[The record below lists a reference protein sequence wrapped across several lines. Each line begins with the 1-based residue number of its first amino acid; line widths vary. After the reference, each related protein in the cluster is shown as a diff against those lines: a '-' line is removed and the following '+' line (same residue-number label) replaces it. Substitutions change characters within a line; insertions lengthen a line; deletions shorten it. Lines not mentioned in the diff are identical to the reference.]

1 MDTGVLTALSNLESK
16 LSALLTSITSSPT
29 AAGAPTATVALLD
42 ADAALSRALDTL
54 RTHQTNYTRILR
66 LRAQARGLEERVRG
80 IVREI
85 GGIGDEISASANDDG
100 ESSDDSMSD
109 DSDLESESDAQGEDV
124 RMAMGDGGNVRAQER
139 RQRKHRIKE
148 VDYKLLL
155 DFARRISKYNVQAAA
170 DAGKRPEKTEREPQP
185 KDPGLAAATQEA
197 TSWLNETANMVRDE
211 SLLPFPTEDRIRM
224 GLMGRIQAAVVE
236 RGGDIEEEVERL
248 VLTDG
253 AGTIGPSAL
262 DQKPGDTSEVAGG
275 SPAPAA
281 AISATAVPGVGVR
294 TAGGPPAPPQRPKAK
309 LDLDLYDPDDDEL

>member
-29 AAGAPTATVALLD
+29 AAGAPAATVALLD

-54 RTHQTNYTRILR
+54 RTHQMNYARILR

-85 GGIGDEISASANDDG
+85 GGIGDEISATADDEG

-109 DSDLESESDAQGEDV
+109 DSDLESESDGQGEDV
-124 RMAMGDGGNVRAQER
+124 HMAVGVGDRARGQR
-139 RQRKHRIKE
+139 RPKHRIRE

-170 DAGKRPEKTEREPQP
+170 DAGKRPENTERGPQP

-224 GLMGRIQAAVVE
+224 GLMGRIQAAIVE
-236 RGGDIEEEVERL
+236 RGGDLEEEVERL

-253 AGTIGPSAL
+253 AGAIEPSGV
-262 DQKPGDTSEVAGG
+262 DEKPRDTAGAAGG

-281 AISATAVPGVGVR
+281 AIAATHVPGVGVR
-294 TAGGPPAPPQRPKAK
+294 TAGPAAPPQRPKAK
-309 LDLDLYDPDDDEL
+309 LDLDLYDPDDDEM